1 MQNKNVKVGIN
12 TWPKSVS
19 VRFNTPACIVGVE
32 NRMANGL
39 YAARRNRKIRKKMRY
54 KSKDYVLRLKRRVEK
69 KDLLEGAPMARG
81 IVLQKVGIESKQPN
95 SAIRKCVRVQ
105 LIKNGK
111 LVTAFLPGDG
121 ALNHVDEHD
130 EVLIEGIH
138 GPRSRSM
145 GDIPGV
151 RYKVTAVNGTPL
163 KLLVLGKATKA
174 MR

>member
-1 MQNKNVKVGIN
+1 
-12 TWPKSVS
+12 
-19 VRFNTPACIVGVE
+19 
-32 NRMANGL
+32 MANGMF
-39 YAARRNRKIRKKMRY
+39 AARRNRTVRKKMRY
-54 KSKDYVLRLKRRVEK
+54 KSKDYTLRLKRKKEK
-69 KDLLEGAPMARG
+69 KDLLEGAPMGRG

-105 LIKNGK
+105 LIKNGR
-111 LVTAFLPGDG
+111 LATAFLPGDG

-130 EVLIEGIH
+130 EVTIEGIH

-151 RYKVTAVNGTPL
+151 RFKVSAVNGTPL
-163 KLLVLGKATKA
+163 KLLVLGKVQKS